1 MLSITSMLGTGG
13 AWKVIDSRN
22 VTSTVASVDFTTG
35 IDSTYRTYAVHWEG
49 VVGDTNID

>member
-1 MLSITSMLGTGG
+1 MLGTGG

-49 VVGDTNID
+49 V